1 MADHRGSDEFEE
13 IRILGLE
20 TPEDVVE
27 PGRSVFGGESESSE
41 ELPHWTEEPEEKSQ
55 NDDLWSEIDQKP
67 KWSDE
72 VLIDHESQQP
82 VGDLDEATA
91 AIFFDEELPENDPF
105 SGEFNPPVLPPEEIK
120 TEEVSQTFQ
129 PSNQP
134 SVQTQNSQSRDMPKA
149 LATGLALGAIFL
161 AVCAIGATATLIFST
176 VLLVFAGSEFF
187 LASRR
192 AGYQPATL
200 LGMTAIAALNLG
212 AYWRFES
219 AIPLILALTVTFTL
233 LWYLTGVDR
242 NMPIANTSITLFGVG
257 YIGLLGCFIGLM
269 LSDKNGVGML
279 LAAVLITVGYDTG
292 GLLVGRLMGRTPL
305 SSVSPNKTME
315 GLLGGMA
322 ISFLTGVIVVGQI
335 TPFGQDPG
343 DLGTAFVLGL
353 VGALA
358 APLGDLS
365 ESMLKRDLGIKD
377 MGSVL
382 PGHGGFLDRFDA
394 LLFVLPATYF
404 TARLLN
410 LFAT

>member
-105 SGEFNPPVLPPEEIK
+105 SGEFTPPVLPPEEIK
-120 TEEVSQTFQ
+120 TEEVSQTFL
-129 PSNQP
+129 PSM
-134 SVQTQNSQSRDMPKA
+134 QTQNSQSRDLPKA

-187 LASRR
+187 LAARR